1 MKNDIYFDIETAPD
15 LSEGALAAAIAAVEA
30 PGQYKKPESIAEW
43 KAANAE
49 AIGREA
55 WQRSALD
62 PLVGGIYVIGYSIG
76 GGPASIVS
84 RDPRSDTDESAW
96 LDHALKV
103 VAEAAHDVY
112 DGRPAAPRFIGWN
125 IIGFDLPYI
134 AKRCVIH
141 GITPALRL
149 PLANRYNGER
159 VLDLMQAWSP
169 NPKDWTKQS
178 KVAAALGLSIKNDI
192 DGSQLWAAVE
202 SGGVQVAAEKCAK
215 DVAQLVEIHRRMSAV
230 YGLAA

>member
-1 MKNDIYFDIETAPD
+1 MKNDIYLDIETCPD
-15 LSEGALAAAIAAVEA
+15 LREGALAAAIAAVEA

-49 AIGREA
+49 SIGREA

-62 PLVGGIYVIGYSIG
+62 PLCGGIYVIGYSIG
-76 GGPASIVS
+76 GGPVGVVS
-84 RDPRSDTDESAW
+84 RDPRTDRDESAW

-103 VAEAAHDVY
+103 IAEAAREPD
-112 DGRPAAPRFIGWN
+112 DGRPSAPRYIGWN
-125 IIGFDLPYI
+125 LIGFDLPYI

-141 GITPALRL
+141 GITPPLRL

-178 KVAAALGLSIKNDI
+178 KVASALGLTIQNDI

-202 SGGVQVAAEKCAK
+202 EGGVQVAADKCRK
-215 DVAQLVEIHRRMSAV
+215 DIVQLVEIHRRMSAV